1 MTYEHLDRI
10 NTFLKIRFPL
20 SLELM
25 RLISVLTHLLA
36 FRQGYF
42 LIDGH
47 GVHALLLRPICEKCR
62 SRD

>member
-20 SLELM
+20 LHVLM
-25 RLISVLTHLLA
+25 RLINILTLYFVSKGH
-36 FRQGYF
+36 F
-42 LIDGH
+42 LIDGQS
-47 GVHALLLRPICEKCR
+47 VHALLLGPICEKCR